1 MSVLRAVSDIVGA
14 PMRAVVRRLVAPTA
28 EERKRE
34 ADPPI
39 QTPAERTEAARKHVD
54 THLAERQSRREDQG
68 SGARREASE
77 PE

>member
-54 THLAERQSRREDQG
+54 THLAERQRREDQG